1 MRERRSTNSINEA
14 AEHHPLGGRSKG
26 EGVSSCRACDS
37 NDGASPS
44 EGKKGQSGEKDLL
57 GWLVPKDP
65 GVYGAA
71 HVACL
76 LIGVG
81 CN

>member
-1 MRERRSTNSINEA
+1 MQEHRSTNSINEA
-14 AEHHPLGGRSKG
+14 VEHHPHGSRGKG
-26 EGVSSCRACDS
+26 EGVSSRRACAS

-57 GWLVPKDP
+57 GWLLPKDP
-65 GVYGAA
+65 GAA

>member
-1 MRERRSTNSINEA
+1 MLEHRSTNSINEA
-14 AEHHPLGGRSKG
+14 QEHHPRGGRSKG
-26 EGVSSCRACDS
+26 EGVSSCTACDS

-44 EGKKGQSGEKDLL
+44 ERKKRDSLGKKDLL
-57 GWLVPKDP
+57 GWLLPKDP
-65 GVYGAA
+65 GAA

>member
-1 MRERRSTNSINEA
+1 MLEHRTTNSINEA
-14 AEHHPLGGRSKG
+14 TEHHPHGGRAKG
-26 EGVSSCRACDS
+26 RVFYLAEPVTLMMVQVLQKGKK
-37 NDGASPS
+37 
-44 EGKKGQSGEKDLL
+44 KKGQSGEKDLL

-65 GVYGAA
+65 GAA